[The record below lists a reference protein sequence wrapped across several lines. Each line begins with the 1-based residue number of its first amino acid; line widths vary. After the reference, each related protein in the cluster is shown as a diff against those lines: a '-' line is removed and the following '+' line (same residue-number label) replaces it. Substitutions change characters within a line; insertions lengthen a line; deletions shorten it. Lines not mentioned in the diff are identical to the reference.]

1 MTTKQRNKT
10 ANTMRIMMINRKVS
24 AVENGILGQSL
35 KSCSS
40 IILLTLALHFYMS
53 RFIVCAEEVILGS
66 LVHFALKT

>member
-10 ANTMRIMMINRKVS
+10 ANTMRIMMINRRVS

-40 IILLTLALHFYMS
+40 ILLTLALHFYMS
-53 RFIVCAEEVILGS
+53 RFIVCAEEIILGS